1 MILHCTPPYKYNIP
15 HPALGYLKGFLE
27 AKGIHVEN
35 VYWNLILARE
45 ISNFQKAWENY
56 PVASDLSPTYTTVLQ
71 ICKHLLAKNSR
82 NLDETLSDTF
92 FSLFS
97 SEKEISG
104 FINLVRDRIDQYIEQ
119 NNLQKVPLA
128 GFTLKTHQWLMSLYL
143 IQRIKELN
151 PEIKVVIG
159 GIPNESRGRTFM
171 KMFTLADFAIW
182 GEGEYPL
189 FHLIEALR
197 EDTELKNVPNLIYRN
212 NNRILSTEMSR
223 GPYPDLDSYP
233 FADHSDYFAALR
245 KFMPGPMTIL
255 VPIWGSRS
263 CPWNKCKFCVLNEE
277 YPYRKR
283 SPENI
288 VKEIEVQSEKYG
300 IDTFTFV
307 DSDLAGNR
315 KRFKTLLKLLL
326 QSSEKR
332 KIPYTIFA
340 EISPI
345 FIDSETAQYMELI
358 SLRHAQIGAEA
369 LTDSLLEKMQ
379 KRHRF
384 AHNIQALKLGDQHNL
399 RVSSNIVV
407 GIPTETRE
415 DILES
420 CKNLK
425 FLRFFL
431 KQYSLIP
438 NSFILFKGSP
448 FYDEMSEQDRKYW
461 DKDPLWE
468 EIVQILSI
476 SESDRFELSGFYIDK
491 LPHYILWSFF
501 QRLLRFYVENN
512 SSYEWIEYPDCSFF
526 AEEGPRSSRCILN
539 RDETDILIYCD
550 SIKTFSEV
558 KSKFPHMTEDNLLGM
573 MSQLKDAGLL
583 YYDENLHTII
593 SVLKADKR
601 RISSNFAKNPE

>member
-45 ISNFQKAWENY
+45 ILNFQKAWENY
-56 PVASDLSPTYTTVLQ
+56 PMASDLSPTYTSVLQ

-82 NLDETLSDTF
+82 NVDETLSDTF

-104 FINLVRDRIDQYIEQ
+104 FINLVRDRIDQYIQQ
-119 NNLQKVPLA
+119 NNLHKVPLA

-151 PEIKVVIG
+151 PEIKIVIG

-420 CKNLK
+420 CKNLR

-431 KQYSLIP
+431 KQHSLIP

-448 FYDEMSEQDRKYW
+448 FYDEMSELDRKYW
-461 DKDPLWE
+461 NKDPLWE
-468 EIVQILSI
+468 EIAQILSI

-501 QRLLRFYVENN
+501 QRLLRFYVENS

-558 KSKFPHMTEDNLLGM
+558 KSEFPHMTEDNLLGM

-593 SVLKADKR
+593 SVLKADRR
-601 RISSNFAKNPE
+601 RISSNFPKNPE